1 MNPLIGPPS
10 LFKKILLSIS
20 LATIGFLTLLTVVV
34 YFSNKELEYDL
45 LEKQIGTEMDNI
57 HSILID
63 NPHTVLPQT
72 ASLSVYLKS
81 RASRVPIPE
90 FLQQFPPGTHHN
102 IEIDEHSYHIQVQAF
117 DGDVI
122 YIKYDISQLEE
133 SEELLHNILIIAW
146 ISFIFMVFILAHLL
160 SRKLAEPITR
170 LSEEVSH
177 LVPDQRGV
185 QLSQHYENDEVGKIS
200 QAFDLYLKRMDDY
213 VEKQIAFAAMA
224 SHELRSPMTIIQTST
239 ELIDCQHD
247 DAATRTQVEKIQ
259 RATRGMVEMI
269 DALLQV
275 TRDQKPARETRPLK
289 LYFVIDDILN
299 MLQSDIQSKNID
311 IENSLLETHIVK
323 ADKTL
328 ATVVCSNLIKNAI
341 KHGADSGI
349 RIEMEDKKLS
359 IIDSGLGISQD
370 ELEHIFD
377 FTYRGHSSQGYG
389 IGLYVSKLIC
399 DHQGWVLSLSQIPEG
414 GTQASVNFTSC

>member
-1 MNPLIGPPS
+1 MSIFTSETS
-10 LFKKILLSIS
+10 LFKKLLLSIS
-20 LATIGFLTLLTVVV
+20 LASISFLTLLTIVVH
-34 YFSNKELEYDL
+34 YSNKELEYDL
-45 LEKQIGTEMDNI
+45 LEKQIGTEIENI
-57 HSILID
+57 RSIIKI
-63 NPHTVLPQT
+63 NPQAELPQT
-72 ASLSVYLKS
+72 ASMTMYLES
-81 RASRVPIPE
+81 RASITPIPE
-90 FLQQFPPGTHHN
+90 FLRKIPQGIHHD
-102 IEIDEHSYHIQVQAF
+102 IEMDDNSYHIQVQPF

-122 YIKYDISQLEE
+122 YIKYDITQLEK
-133 SEELLHNILIIAW
+133 SEELLTNILIIAW
-146 ISFIFMVFILAHLL
+146 IVLIFMVVILSHLI
-160 SRKLAEPITR
+160 SRKLADPISR

-185 QLSQHYENDEVGKIS
+185 QLSKHYEKDEVGKIA
-200 QAFDLYLKRMDDY
+200 QAFDVYLKRMDDY

-239 ELIDCQHD
+239 ELIDCQHND
-247 DAATRTQVEKIQ
+247 DATRTQVKKIQ

-275 TRDQKPARETRPLK
+275 TRDQNPSRETRPLK
-289 LYFVIDDILN
+289 LCFVIDDILN
-299 MLQSDIQSKNID
+299 MLQSDIHSKKINIK
-311 IENSLLETHIVK
+311 NTLLETHIVK

-328 ATVVCSNLIKNAI
+328 ATVVCTNLIKNAL
-341 KHGADSGI
+341 KHGADSEI

-359 IIDSGLGISQD
+359 IIDSGFGISQD

-377 FTYRGHSSQGYG
+377 FAYRGHSSQGYG

-399 DHQGWVLSLSQIPEG
+399 DHQGWVLSLSQNPTG